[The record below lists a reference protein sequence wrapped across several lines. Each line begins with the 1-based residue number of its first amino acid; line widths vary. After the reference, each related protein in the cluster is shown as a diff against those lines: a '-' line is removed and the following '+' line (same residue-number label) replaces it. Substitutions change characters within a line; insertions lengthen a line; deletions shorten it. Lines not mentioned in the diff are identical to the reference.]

1 MIAFP
6 TLLVA
11 AVVACVTAQNVTVQT
26 TAGLLRG
33 VSTTT
38 INGTAYY
45 RFSGVPFAA
54 PPVGELR
61 FKPPQPVA
69 QWEGVRDAL
78 EEAED
83 CLQAM
88 GPQMSGSEDCLYLNL
103 YTPSLSEE
111 ALLPVMVW
119 IFGGH
124 FWAGS
129 SSAREYGPDFLLDQ
143 GVIVVALNYRLGVMG
158 LLSLN
163 DSIAMGNNAFKDMVA
178 ALQWVQDNVRAFGG
192 DPEKVTIF
200 GQSAGGI
207 SCEMLMYSPL
217 ARGLFRAVI
226 SQSGSAL
233 GGDHIVDTNREMA
246 FCIGNELGF
255 QTEDAEELLAFLQTA
270 DAEALYQT
278 SCGTEFQI
286 TAEPDVEG
294 AFMTADHSRLGAWAI
309 AGNFTHLPLLTGVTT
324 GEGKLGV
331 SEGYI
336 PDSTLAELNSDFEGA
351 IDNILRLGDMD
362 EKLAVADAVRLFYFG
377 NVTTISADAAIPYS
391 EMTTDLNN
399 GEPCDTT
406 VHILSTTMEQPVFYY
421 QYAYTGRSDPS
432 VVPGAPHMADLDS
445 LFSVPGSGQ
454 NLDPASDEQK
464 VRSAMVKLWTNFAK
478 YMNPTPD
485 EDPVI
490 EGGWPR
496 FNEST
501 AYYLNIDVNITLEQ
515 NRNAERM
522 NFVHSVIPPY
532 Y

>member
-1 MIAFP
+1 
-6 TLLVA
+6 
-11 AVVACVTAQNVTVQT
+11 
-26 TAGLLRG
+26 
-33 VSTTT
+33 
-38 INGTAYY
+38 
-45 RFSGVPFAA
+45 
-54 PPVGELR
+54 
-61 FKPPQPVA
+61 
-69 QWEGVRDAL
+69 
-78 EEAED
+78 
-83 CLQAM
+83 
-88 GPQMSGSEDCLYLNL
+88 
-103 YTPSLSEE
+103 
-111 ALLPVMVW
+111 
-119 IFGGH
+119 
-124 FWAGS
+124 
-129 SSAREYGPDFLLDQ
+129 
-143 GVIVVALNYRLGVMG
+143 
-158 LLSLN
+158 
-163 DSIAMGNNAFKDMVA
+163 MGNNAFKDMVA

-207 SCEMLMYSPL
+207 SGEMLMYSPL

-255 QTEDAEELLAFLQTA
+255 QTEDPAELLAFLQAA

-294 AFMTADHSRLGAWAI
+294 AFMTADHSRLGAWAV

-324 GEGKLGV
+324 GEGKMGV
-331 SEGYI
+331 AEGSEIEFGESDEMMSETGEECVAREDVDSDGVQIDSEDELWAPAADDDAAGYI

-377 NVTTISADAAIPYS
+377 NVTTISADAAIPYA
-391 EMTTDLNN
+391 EMFTDLNN

-406 VHILSTTMEQPVFYY
+406 VHILSATMEQPVFYY
-421 QYAYTGRSDPS
+421 QYAYTGRTDPS